1 MNNLTQ
7 SQQSAKA
14 EFLKQQAEQMLVIYQ
29 NADKAERNAVIKQ
42 IDSLLEIVPKDAK
55 NFWLKFRRKL
65 ERLKE
70 QIT

>member
-14 EFLKQQAEQMLVIYQ
+14 EFLKQQAEQMLIIYQ